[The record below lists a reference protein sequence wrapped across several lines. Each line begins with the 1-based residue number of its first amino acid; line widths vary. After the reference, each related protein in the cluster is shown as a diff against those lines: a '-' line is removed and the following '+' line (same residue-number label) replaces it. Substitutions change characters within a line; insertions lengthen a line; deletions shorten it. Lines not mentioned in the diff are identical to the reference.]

1 MFLLSAIFIIKMDES
16 IFFMKVHKAPQVA
29 GGKKTCPYIDLGT
42 VRLQNDFISRISG
55 GWVYGA
61 GCRHCL

>member
-1 MFLLSAIFIIKMDES
+1 MFLLSAIFIIKMDKS
-16 IFFMKVHKAPQVA
+16 NFKKVQKSPQVA
-29 GGKKTCPYIDLGT
+29 GGKISCVYIDLST
-42 VRLQNDFISRISG
+42 VPLQNDFISRILG